1 MMEQAKFTYYPL
13 GKTLEKQ
20 TKTIEEQGE
29 KHVKALKVFK
39 SDAQQSTIKD
49 EIPKIKLNEK
59 AQNELNEIEKI
70 EKKVNRENLI

>member
-13 GKTLEKQ
+13 AKTLEKQ

-29 KHVKALKVFK
+29 KHVKALKIFK
-39 SDAQQSTIKD
+39 PDAQQSTIKD